1 MIGLLAIIVLGG
13 LLALAILIFARTNKA
28 FLRHG
33 KSEAVARV
41 WAVAVV
47 VALSLPITWDAI
59 PTWIAFEY
67 YSHKEAGIQVFKTLE
82 QRKAENP
89 GVAATLAP
97 YGFRDKRGEL
107 KTMGNEKF
115 RYPLNDQFAYDRS
128 KVKLFL
134 SVYAVRYEVIDR
146 KNDAVL
152 VRHTSVVSGNS
163 GGLATGGSGWWA
175 FWLIH
180 ETPDAVSGGF
190 FNYVESTKA
199 LGEMK

>member
-1 MIGLLAIIVLGG
+1 MIGLMAISVLGG
-13 LLALAILIFARTNKA
+13 LLALAVWVFARTNKA
-28 FLRHG
+28 LLRHG
-33 KSEAVARV
+33 KSEAAARA

-82 QRKAENP
+82 QWKAENP
-89 GVAATLAP
+89 GVAGALVP
-97 YGFRDKRGEL
+97 YGFKDKRGESQNL
-107 KTMGNEKF
+107 GNNKF
-115 RYPLNDQFAYDRS
+115 RHPLNERFAYDSS
-128 KVKLFL
+128 KTNLFL
-134 SVYAVRYEVIDR
+134 SVYAVRYELIDR
-146 KNDAVL
+146 KNEVVL
-152 VRHTSVVSGNS
+152 VRHTSVISGNS
-163 GGLATGGSGWWA
+163 GGLAAGGSGWWA

-180 ETPDAVSGGF
+180 KTPDAVFNGF